1 MRLALRFALLF
12 AALFFSMPA
21 LAAQQVEVIEL
32 RHRTVE
38 DVLPVLE
45 PLVEPGG
52 ALSGMNGHLIV
63 RTSPGNLQELLKV
76 LSVIDRPAR
85 QLVIRVSQNR
95 ETSGAGRSLDM
106 SGAVDVGD
114 NVRIVAPGGNTPG
127 GAGVEV
133 RSGGSTAGVYGGDVR
148 HGASS
153 GADQFVRVM
162 DGSQAFIRIGRSLA
176 VPFRRALM
184 RPDGIRIS
192 QGVVYVDI
200 GQGFSAVPRL
210 SGDRV
215 TIDISPQFD
224 SLAGRGHDVETQ
236 NLSTTVSGRLGEW
249 IELGGGTLR
258 STESS
263 SSLTGAA
270 SREARDTRSVWLLV
284 EEAR

>member
-1 MRLALRFALLF
+1 MRLAPLFIVLLLF
-12 AALFFSMPA
+12 APA

-63 RTSPGNLQELLKV
+63 RTSPGNLQELRKV

-95 ETSGAGRSLDM
+95 ETSGAGRSLGV
-106 SGAVDVGD
+106 SGTVEVGE
-114 NVRIVAPGGNTPG
+114 NVRVVAPGGNTPG
-127 GAGVEV
+127 GTGVEV
-133 RSGGSTAGVYGGDVR
+133 RGGGSAAGVYGQDIQR
-148 HGASS
+148 SASS

-162 DGSQAFIRIGRSLA
+162 DGSEAFIRIGRSLA

-184 RPDGIRIS
+184 RPGGVRAS
-192 QGVVYVDI
+192 QGVVYIDI
-200 GQGFSAVPRL
+200 GQGFSALPRV

-215 TIDISPQFD
+215 TIEISPQFD
-224 SLAGRGHDVETQ
+224 SLAGRGRDMETQ
-236 NLSTTVSGRLGEW
+236 SLSTTVSGRLGEW
-249 IELGGGTLR
+249 IELGGGTSR
-258 STESS
+258 TDESTG
-263 SSLTGAA
+263 SLTGAA
-270 SREARDTRSVWLLV
+270 AQHMRDTRSVWLLV
-284 EEAR
+284 EEVR